1 MPLVPASKSGPTE
14 GGAQTRLPPRMDDWT
29 KLDYYRFC
37 LFQRQVQ
44 EEFQRENEQLRS
56 RLNLQGFPARPQAEV
71 QVRQPLYPAQEMVVA
86 ASLGPSLEDKAADA
100 LSKSA
105 ETEKCYPQ
113 QLLHSDST
121 GHAPVISMVALR
133 SKLSTVQPQYAQLQ
147 YQPQLQPSVQPH
159 AIPQTVMPEGG
170 FGQVMQP
177 IGQPAY
183 IPAGYAKPGELQPA
197 SVQMPGAQR
206 VGTNL
211 TQVTGPEGEEDDDPN
226 RLPTFVKVRGLPAE
240 HDPRIARRPRPK
252 KRAPGICC
260 A

>member
-1 MPLVPASKSGPTE
+1 MYVQYSGQLPYYAQPAQYQQPAYAGVSAGVQQPVVQMPQQYPATYSGYA
-14 GGAQTRLPPRMDDWT
+14 GGAYVGQ
-29 KLDYYRFC
+29 
-37 LFQRQVQ
+37 
-44 EEFQRENEQLRS
+44 
-56 RLNLQGFPARPQAEV
+56 PQASPSPYG
-71 QVRQPLYPAQEMVVA
+71 QFAQY
-86 ASLGPSLEDKAADA
+86 G
-100 LSKSA
+100 
-105 ETEKCYPQ
+105 
-113 QLLHSDST
+113 QLQ
-121 GHAPVISMVALR
+121 
-133 SKLSTVQPQYAQLQ
+133 VQPQYAQLQ

-170 FGQVMQP
+170 FGQASFALFCHVLSALKPKESPRLGLKVMQP

>member
-1 MPLVPASKSGPTE
+1 MYVQYSGQLPYYAQPAQYQQPAYAGVSAGVQQPVVQMPQQYPATYSGYA
-14 GGAQTRLPPRMDDWT
+14 GGAYVGQ
-29 KLDYYRFC
+29 
-37 LFQRQVQ
+37 
-44 EEFQRENEQLRS
+44 
-56 RLNLQGFPARPQAEV
+56 PQASPSPYG
-71 QVRQPLYPAQEMVVA
+71 QFAQY
-86 ASLGPSLEDKAADA
+86 G
-100 LSKSA
+100 
-105 ETEKCYPQ
+105 
-113 QLLHSDST
+113 QLQ
-121 GHAPVISMVALR
+121 
-133 SKLSTVQPQYAQLQ
+133 VQPQYAQLQ